1 MDDLIQFSRTAERI
15 VERGRAAFFD
25 PDDDIVRRAGRS
37 VIVDVSAAA
46 DRLPEEFRARFSDVP
61 WRNIRDTRSYVAHQY
76 EAVRDDLIWET
87 LQNQLPDL
95 VARLTGRR

>member
-1 MDDLIQFSRTAERI
+1 VQ
-15 VERGRAAFFD
+15 
-25 PDDDIVRRAGRS
+25 
-37 VIVDVSAAA
+37 
-46 DRLPEEFRARFSDVP
+46 

-87 LQNQLPDL
+87 LQIQLPDL